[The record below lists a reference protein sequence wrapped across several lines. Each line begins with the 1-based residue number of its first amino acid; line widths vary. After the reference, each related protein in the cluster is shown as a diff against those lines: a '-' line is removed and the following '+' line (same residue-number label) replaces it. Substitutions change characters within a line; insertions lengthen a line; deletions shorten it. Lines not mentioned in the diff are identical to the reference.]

1 MYVTTSL
8 PRVFS
13 VEIVALTLLVSGG
26 ITGVYFLPQI
36 HHGMRP
42 GRVVQRFVDRRRL
55 VIQQL
60 LQFAP
65 GNILLVLQIIATLL
79 IGIKREV
86 NEAREGDIFDIAFGH
101 DANVI

>member
-1 MYVTTSL
+1 
-8 PRVFS
+8 
-13 VEIVALTLLVSGG
+13 
-26 ITGVYFLPQI
+26 
-36 HHGMRP
+36 MRP

-60 LQFAP
+60 LQFSP

-86 NEAREGDIFDIAFGH
+86 NEAREDDIFDIVFSDLLAEPLV
-101 DANVI
+101 AVLATELQP